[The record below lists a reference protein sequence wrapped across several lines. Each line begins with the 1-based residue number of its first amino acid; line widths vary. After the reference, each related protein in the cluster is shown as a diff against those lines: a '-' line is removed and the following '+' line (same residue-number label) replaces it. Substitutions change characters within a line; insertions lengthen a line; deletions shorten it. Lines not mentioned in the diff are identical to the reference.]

1 MNTPNKLTMVRIL
14 LVPFFILFLLIPE
27 LPHNYLIALII
38 FVVASLTDALDGH
51 IARKNQLITN
61 FGKFLDP
68 LADKLL
74 ITSALICFVELGF
87 ASSVVV
93 VLITAR
99 EFLVT
104 SLRLVAADRGTVI
117 AASPLGKMKTIS
129 QMTAV
134 IVILLMQEGI
144 YLGLLPLDSAVV
156 AVGEV
161 LLWIAC
167 IFTIVSGLQYLYNG
181 RAFLLSDK

>member
-1 MNTPNKLTMVRIL
+1 MNTPNKLTMVRIML
-14 LVPFFILFLLIPE
+14 IPFFVLFLLMPQ
-27 LPHNYLIALII
+27 LPHNYLFALLI
-38 FVVASLTDALDGH
+38 FVVASVTDALDGH
-51 IARKNQLITN
+51 IARKNGLITN

-74 ITSALICFVELGF
+74 VTSALICFVELGF

-104 SLRLVAADRGTVI
+104 SLRLVASDKGVVI

-129 QMTAV
+129 QMIAIIT
-134 IVILLMQEGI
+134 ILLMQELNFMGI
-144 YLGLLPLDSAVV
+144 MALGTTAF
-156 AVGEV
+156 AVGEA
-161 LLWIAC
+161 LMWISC
-167 IFTIVSGLQYLYNG
+167 IFTIVSGAQYMYNG
-181 RAFLLSDK
+181 REFILSDK